1 MLDRILIGLAGIIVG
16 AMVVMKSE
24 WFLSNLGSV
33 QWAEEKL
40 GTEGGSRLFY
50 KLIGLAIIFFGIF
63 VMTGITT
70 DIMNGFAKMIGL

>member
-1 MLDRILIGLAGIIVG
+1 MGKILIGLIGDIIG
-16 AMVVMKSE
+16 ALVVMKSE
-24 WFLSNLGSV
+24 WFLNNLGAV

-63 VMTGITT
+63 IMTGITT
-70 DIMNGFAKMIGL
+70 DIMNSFAKMIGL

>member
-1 MLDRILIGLAGIIVG
+1 MGKILIGLIGVIIG
-16 AMVVMKSE
+16 ALVVMKSE
-24 WFLSNLGSV
+24 WFLNNLGAV

-63 VMTGITT
+63 IMTGITT
-70 DIMNGFAKMIGL
+70 DIMNSFAKMIGL